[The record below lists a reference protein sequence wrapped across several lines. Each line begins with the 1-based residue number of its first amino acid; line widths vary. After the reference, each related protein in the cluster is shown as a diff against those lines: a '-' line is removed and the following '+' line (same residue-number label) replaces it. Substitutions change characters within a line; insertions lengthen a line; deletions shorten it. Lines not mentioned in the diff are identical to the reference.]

1 MLLSD
6 LFKETYTAIFAN
18 KARTSLTILG
28 IVIGIGSVVAMLSIG
43 QGAKNT
49 IEEGI
54 QSIGSNLIFVYP
66 GTQRGVGS
74 PVQMSAGSAQTL
86 DLDDARAIEEEI
98 KNIDLVAPEVSRRLQ
113 IVTKGKNTNT
123 TTTGISANYF
133 TVRKIE
139 VERGIDF
146 SPQHINSNSKVVI
159 LGTETA
165 ANLFVKGIDPI
176 GQKVRINQ
184 IDFKVIGIL
193 KEMGGGG
200 FGVSKDDIAYV
211 PITTAQRFLIGSEA
225 VSTINIQVTNQKDME
240 NVRTDVTE
248 LLLKRH
254 NITNPELADFMV
266 FSQADILDVA
276 SSITSTFTILL
287 SAIAS
292 ISLLVGGIGIM
303 NMMLTN
309 VAERTKEIGLRKSIG
324 ATRADINFQFL
335 AESTLLTIAGG
346 IIGIFFGWLVSFVL
360 SQFTSLNASVSLSAV
375 LLAFGVSAFIGIIF
389 GYYPAV
395 KASKLSP
402 IEALRRQ

>member
-165 ANLFVKGIDPI
+165 ANLFVEGIDPI

-184 IDFKVIGIL
+184 VDFKVIGIL

-248 LLLKRH
+248 LLLERH

-346 IIGIFFGWLVSFVL
+346 IIGIFFG
-360 SQFTSLNASVSLSAV
+360 
-375 LLAFGVSAFIGIIF
+375 
-389 GYYPAV
+389 
-395 KASKLSP
+395 
-402 IEALRRQ
+402 